1 MKVKISTKGETGSL
15 SINAD
20 DEKVE
25 LHIKSDNTE
34 ISAEMTRAELK
45 HQYLTSTGRI
55 PNKVSPPPFFTGA
68 VANPG
73 VEQ

>member
-1 MKVKISTKGETGSL
+1 MKIKISTKGETGSL
-15 SINAD
+15 NINAD
-20 DEKVE
+20 DERVE
-25 LHIKSDNTE
+25 LSIKSDNTE
-34 ISAEMTRAELK
+34 IIAEMSRAELK

-55 PNKVSPPPFFTGA
+55 PRKVDPPPFFTDN